1 MNTIRAASSLGAQDV
16 NFYKTVDKDLG
27 QQIDDQSQRLLNISN
42 DLLRAAIDD
51 PNDFQAIEYGEENVT
66 GEVSWKPVS
75 RIIDSIFDKIDSTF
89 VQAKRKAKGI
99 TKDQEL
105 EYLDNGKT
113 STTTTISNEKASKIE
128 NHN

>member
-66 GEVSWKPVS
+66 GEVS
-75 RIIDSIFDKIDSTF
+75 
-89 VQAKRKAKGI
+89 
-99 TKDQEL
+99 
-105 EYLDNGKT
+105 
-113 STTTTISNEKASKIE
+113 
-128 NHN
+128 